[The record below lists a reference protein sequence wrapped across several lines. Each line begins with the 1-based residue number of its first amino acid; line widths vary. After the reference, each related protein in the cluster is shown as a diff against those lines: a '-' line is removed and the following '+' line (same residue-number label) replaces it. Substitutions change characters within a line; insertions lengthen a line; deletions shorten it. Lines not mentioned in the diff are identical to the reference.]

1 MVFFWGVS
9 IKTNTQWI
17 CFFSLK
23 MDEMDSRS
31 GLVLE
36 ASRPVSPLVK
46 HRLRFQRAKKR
57 LGMKKPVDG
66 HRLYMVI

>member
-1 MVFFWGVS
+1 M
-9 IKTNTQWI
+9 
-17 CFFSLK
+17 CFFPK

-36 ASRPVSPLVK
+36 ASRPVYPLVK